1 MSGDGIPPCMGGDL
15 GFLVRMGG
23 LAGIWGSTYTG
34 GFGVFIGILGFC
46 GDEGLGGGVG
56 FSPHVWIWDF
66 QWNRGVRGIWG
77 SHLHGGDLG
86 VSLGLRVD
94 LGFSS

>member
-46 GDEGLGGGVG
+46 GDEGLGGG
-56 FSPHVWIWDF
+56 
-66 QWNRGVRGIWG
+66 G
-77 SHLHGGDLG
+77 SHLMC
-86 VSLGLRVD
+86 
-94 LGFSS
+94 GFGIFSGIEV